1 MTSQDAESGRRPAVA
16 ATGRDR
22 LSSPRTDP
30 ATERQRVV
38 QREKEAFRGMRFW
51 TAFFGRLTATGMTV
65 LLVALVGAIAA
76 LAGAQQFLRT
86 TGGTQT
92 AGFVS
97 AILVLIILLIAYY
110 CGGYV
115 AGRMA
120 RFSGLRQGLAVW
132 LWGIIVAIILGIVGA
147 VAGTQAN
154 VISQLGSVPN
164 LPFSPST
171 ITLAGIVSAVLAII
185 VMLIGAL
192 LGGLAGMRYHRRV
205 DRVGLEG

>member
-1 MTSQDAESGRRPAVA
+1 MA
-16 ATGRDR
+16 
-22 LSSPRTDP
+22 
-30 ATERQRVV
+30 
-38 QREKEAFRGMRFW
+38 
-51 TAFFGRLTATGMTV
+51 V

-97 AILVLIILLIAYY
+97 AILLLVILLVSYY
-110 CGGYV
+110 AGGYV

-120 RFSGLRQGLAVW
+120 RFSGLKQGVAVW
-132 LWGIIVAIILGIVGA
+132 LWGVIVAVVLGIGGTIAGA
-147 VAGTQAN
+147 QAN
-154 VISQLGSVPN
+154 IAGQLGGSVPN

-171 ITLAGIVSAVLAII
+171 LTLAGVVSAIVALV

-205 DRVGLEG
+205 DRVGVEG

>member
-51 TAFFGRLTATGMTV
+51 TAFFGWLTATGMTV

-97 AILVLIILLIAYY
+97 AILVLVILLVAYY

-132 LWGIIVAIILGIVGA
+132 LWGIIVAIILGLVGA

-171 ITLAGIVSAVLAII
+171 ITLAGIVSAVLALV
-185 VMLIGAL
+185 VMLVGAL